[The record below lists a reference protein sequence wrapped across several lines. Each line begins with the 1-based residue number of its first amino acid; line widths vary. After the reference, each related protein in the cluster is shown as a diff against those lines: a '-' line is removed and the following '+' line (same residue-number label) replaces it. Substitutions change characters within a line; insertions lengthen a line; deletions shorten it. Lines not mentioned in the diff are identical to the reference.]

1 MRIERRLLKF
11 ISCANWAL
19 FGVVTLSSFVLAP
32 TRFAMGVLA
41 GGLIVTTNFQLLYRS
56 LREALT
62 PPHQTNVRVVLG
74 KYYIR
79 FLFSAVIIFIL
90 IAGHLVNP
98 LGLIIGLSVVV
109 ASMIIATLNEIR
121 LIIF

>member
-1 MRIERRLLKF
+1 VRIERRLLTF
-11 ISCANWAL
+11 ISYTNWVL
-19 FGVVTLSSFVLAP
+19 FGVATVSSFVLAP
-32 TRFAMGVLA
+32 TGFAVGVLV
-41 GGLIVTTNFQLLYRS
+41 GGIVVTTNFHLLYRS

-79 FLFSAVIIFIL
+79 FLVSALIIFIL

-109 ASMIIATLNEIR
+109 ASMIIAALNEVR